1 MREKKRTGVLK
12 KIFEN
17 VAYSLKVYSDIK
29 VTYFLN
35 HFSGF
40 SAILTIMKGM
50 MFVNKLLTKFY
61 FYLNLLIINI
71 FVLNQYPFK
80 RNILAKE
87 TSMSCIEL

>member
-1 MREKKRTGVLK
+1 
-12 KIFEN
+12 
-17 VAYSLKVYSDIK
+17 
-29 VTYFLN
+29 
-35 HFSGF
+35 
-40 SAILTIMKGM
+40 